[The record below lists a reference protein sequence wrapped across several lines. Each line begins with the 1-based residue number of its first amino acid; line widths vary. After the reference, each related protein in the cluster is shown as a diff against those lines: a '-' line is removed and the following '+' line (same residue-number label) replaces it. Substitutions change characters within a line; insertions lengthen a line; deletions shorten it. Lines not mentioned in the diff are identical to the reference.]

1 MTKTVYTYPAAYER
15 DIAAARRR
23 YGALA
28 EDMPPVVIKF
38 LLNVFG
44 SAWPVERRGACWTV
58 TTPLQHIEI
67 ETSSPA
73 GRAAARLVGAGEP
86 GYRQPVHRQA
96 DRVHGRCAVRRKRRR
111 GNREQGT
118 GNRGDGV
125 GR

>member
-1 MTKTVYTYPAAYER
+1 MNARTVYTYPAAYER

-44 SAWPVERRGACWTV
+44 SAWPVERRGARWTV

-67 ETSSPA
+67 ETSSPL
-73 GRAAARLVGAGEP
+73 AARLRVWSARASRDIDSP
-86 GYRQPVHRQA
+86 CI
-96 DRVHGRCAVRRKRRR
+96 DRLIACKGKEEEEAS
-111 GNREQGT
+111 
-118 GNRGDGV
+118 
-125 GR
+125 